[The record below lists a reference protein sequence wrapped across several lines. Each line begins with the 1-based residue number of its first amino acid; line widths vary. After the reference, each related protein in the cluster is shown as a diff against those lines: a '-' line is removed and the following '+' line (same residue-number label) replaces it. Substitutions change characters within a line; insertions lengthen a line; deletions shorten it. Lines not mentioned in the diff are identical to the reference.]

1 MFVPPASLTSRLNA
15 VPCRV
20 GRTSKNGHAT
30 TIGAQ
35 RFVTTKV
42 GARPRCVSVSRAAC
56 LSGTHGNTRGISVT
70 NTPTQP
76 VSVPSTLGN
85 TAKAAPRIA
94 PGRRVTQ
101 INRQTTHRPRAFL
114 GVGEG
119 LSTLA
124 WPLVQPNHH
133 WAVWAAILCASTFG
147 LWGNKQRWGA
157 RVGGASLLSTLFAL
171 VLANTGMYGLG
182 AFPNPAS
189 LFAHTRLTFFFPKP
203 RRHPKPRPR
212 VRRGHRVSVTTGG
225 TAAAANRGLKKGHYL
240 HRPRALVFLGGRARH
255 HDRLGFGVHHLPH
268 GACVFPTQLIP

>member
-30 TIGAQ
+30 TFGAQ

-189 LFAHTRLTFFFPKP
+189 LFAHTR
-203 RRHPKPRPR
+203 R
-212 VRRGHRVSVTTGG
+212 
-225 TAAAANRGLKKGHYL
+225 
-240 HRPRALVFLGGRARH
+240 
-255 HDRLGFGVHHLPH
+255 
-268 GACVFPTQLIP
+268 